1 MADNQQQR
9 NPNQGNPNNPGGQQG
24 NRPQQGQPGQPGQQG
39 QRNPNDRDKTRADEN
54 ISEGGERRGENLEEN
69 R

>member
-9 NPNQGNPNNPGGQQG
+9 NPNQGNQG
-24 NRPQQGQPGQPGQQG
+24 NPNQGNQG
-39 QRNPNDRDKTRADEN
+39 NQNQGNQGSRNPNDRGDRTRAMEDEAA
-54 ISEGGERRGENLEEN
+54 GRTGQRQGESVEEN